1 MGINTNQLKFL
12 LYAKSNGA
20 DFTRTITIGR
30 QGLNF
35 KKLKRNI
42 QPGRYVKKWFKR
54 FDLKITDKDAHKL
67 ERISNDKG
75 YSEFLFKLLGAEV
88 VHSIDVS
95 SFEGA
100 NIIHDMNCNIS
111 DELTEEYTAVFD
123 GGCLE
128 HIFNFPIAIRNCM
141 CLLNISG
148 SFLSSTPINNYVGH
162 GFYQFTP
169 ELFFRLFSIENGFK
183 TVSTHAYI
191 NRYESQW
198 YSIADPLSVGT
209 RVKFVNAYATDMF
222 FHAVKTRKTNILSV
236 PPQQSDYKHL
246 WEKYDKT
253 GIMLEKTKYIKSEK
267 ENFLRRIYNFLPT
280 ELKRIAWV
288 LRQRKQ
294 ALDYHD
300 LGDANPDHFRKINC
314 C

>member
-1 MGINTNQLKFL
+1 M
-12 LYAKSNGA
+12 
-20 DFTRTITIGR
+20 
-30 QGLNF
+30 
-35 KKLKRNI
+35 
-42 QPGRYVKKWFKR
+42 
-54 FDLKITDKDAHKL
+54 
-67 ERISNDKG
+67 
-75 YSEFLFKLLGAEV
+75 
-88 VHSIDVS
+88 
-95 SFEGA
+95 
-100 NIIHDMNCNIS
+100 
-111 DELTEEYTAVFD
+111 
-123 GGCLE
+123 
-128 HIFNFPIAIRNCM
+128 
-141 CLLNISG
+141 
-148 SFLSSTPINNYVGH
+148 
-162 GFYQFTP
+162 
-169 ELFFRLFSIENGFK
+169 
-183 TVSTHAYI
+183 
-191 NRYESQW
+191 
-198 YSIADPLSVGT
+198 
-209 RVKFVNAYATDMF
+209 NAYATDMF